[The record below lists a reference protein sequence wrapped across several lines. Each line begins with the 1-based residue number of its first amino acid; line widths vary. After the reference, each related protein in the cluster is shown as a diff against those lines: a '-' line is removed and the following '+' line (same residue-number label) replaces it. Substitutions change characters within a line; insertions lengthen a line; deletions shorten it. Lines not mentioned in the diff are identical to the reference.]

1 MKQIKTILLLII
13 TCFAF
18 TNVSSQSKNFNYF
31 GSYNYGFGNLIVPV
45 SSSLGYPEKDEVIK
59 LKSGSINQFEVGAYY
74 KKFGL
79 GLIHNSYATNA
90 STSYENADVNHDA
103 YFENG
108 ILSDKLK
115 IRFTGIELLYKLP
128 LFKSDF
134 DVTWKLGLGF
144 QAYSINKDVVIQGQ
158 YSSHNNYTLKGNIL
172 TTMAGVELN
181 YQIWKTIGIGFET
194 SVIPGNYKKITN
206 AESPSFIYKDNVS
219 RLSTGLKLKIT
230 I

>member
-1 MKQIKTILLLII
+1 MSPAHASGLVNSEQTSNTPLFMLVIVFGKSIKNINI
-13 TCFAF
+13 
-18 TNVSSQSKNFNYF
+18 Q
-31 GSYNYGFGNLIVPV
+31 
-45 SSSLGYPEKDEVIK
+45 

-194 SVIPGNYKKITN
+194 SLKP
-206 AESPSFIYKDNVS
+206 
-219 RLSTGLKLKIT
+219 RLEFGAWNLTA
-230 I
+230 